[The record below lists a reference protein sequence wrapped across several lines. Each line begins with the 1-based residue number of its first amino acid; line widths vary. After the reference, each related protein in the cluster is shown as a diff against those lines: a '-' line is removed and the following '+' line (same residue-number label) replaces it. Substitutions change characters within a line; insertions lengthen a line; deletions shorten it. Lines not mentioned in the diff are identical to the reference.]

1 MKEDEGAKGPR
12 GWSVMYKLF
21 CMHPVVGREK
31 EARPL
36 PSTTIY
42 HPPPRLTFA
51 IFSSLST
58 LCKITPCPAVCG
70 TTVCVGNA
78 FNPPNVGASSSWTI
92 H

>member
-42 HPPPRLTFA
+42 HPPPPQANFCNILESFY
-51 IFSSLST
+51 SLQNYP
-58 LCKITPCPAVCG
+58 LPGCLRNDRVRR
-70 TTVCVGNA
+70 
-78 FNPPNVGASSSWTI
+78 
-92 H
+92 